1 MRRRSF
7 ALILLGAAVAHLA
20 HAGEPNGKKVMQKKF
35 ALTKE
40 QIRRLIPQMGGAIAT
55 DRNVVDGAKVG
66 YMYREAA
73 NRPEDSGW
81 RFFAGDED
89 QAYIDDV
96 SHSGIYEVNTVAN
109 YDPDIIPYL
118 NTPAPCAFEK
128 VAGEHGYRAVE
139 PPNSPD

>member
-1 MRRRSF
+1 M
-7 ALILLGAAVAHLA
+7 
-20 HAGEPNGKKVMQKKF
+20 PKTF
-35 ALTKE
+35 ALTQE

-55 DRNVVDGAKVG
+55 DRIVVDGAKVG

-81 RFFAGDED
+81 RFFAGDESQD
-89 QAYIDDV
+89 YIDDV

-128 VAGEHGYRAVE
+128 VSGQHSYLAVE
-139 PPNSPD
+139 PPNSAD